1 MKRDLS
7 ILVTGASGMVGS
19 AVCRNLAEQR
29 FDQVLAPPRFELD
42 LLDGL
47 AVERYFRKHRPEFVF
62 LLAAR
67 VGGIAANAADPAG
80 FLSENGRMIR
90 NLFEAIRKFPPR
102 KALFAGSSCVYP
114 RGCPQP
120 MQEEFLWTG
129 PFEPTN
135 EGFAVAKAMGLRL
148 AAFHERQFGVV
159 TVCPILCNV
168 YGTNDTFDPERS
180 HVLSALVRKF
190 VDAADGD
197 LASVTLWGT
206 GAPRRDFLHVDDAAR
221 ALVLLMDQA
230 ATSEPLNVGPGR
242 DISIRE
248 LAERI
253 GRLAGFRGKVRW
265 DPARPDGMPRKC
277 LDVRMISTFGFR
289 EKIGL
294 SEGVSR
300 TIGEYRAL
308 KASGKLQAGNSRPA
322 PRRKEQVR

>member
-1 MKRDLS
+1 MKRESS
-7 ILVTGASGMVGS
+7 ILVTGASGMIGS
-19 AVCRNLAEQR
+19 AVCRNLASLR
-29 FDQVLAPPRFELD
+29 FDRVLAPPRSELD
-42 LLDGL
+42 LLDGP
-47 AVERYFRKHRPEFVF
+47 AVERYFRKHRPEFIF

-80 FLSENGRMIR
+80 FLSENGRIIL
-90 NLFEAIRKFPPR
+90 NLFESIRKFPPK

-114 RGCPQP
+114 RECPQP
-120 MQEEFLWTG
+120 MREEFLWTG

-159 TVCPILCNV
+159 TACPILCNV

-180 HVLSALVRKF
+180 HVVSALVRKF
-190 VDAADGD
+190 VDAADGN

-221 ALVLLMDQA
+221 ALVLLMGQA
-230 ATSEPLNVGPGR
+230 KTSEPLNV
-242 DISIRE
+242 SVRE
-248 LAERI
+248 LAELV
-253 GRLAGFRGKVRW
+253 GRLAGYRGEVRW

-277 LDVRMISTFGFR
+277 LDARRISAFGFR

-294 SEGVSR
+294 PEGVSR

-308 KASGKLQAGNSRPA
+308 KASGKLPAGSPRPS
-322 PRRKEQVR
+322 PRRKVPVR

>member
-1 MKRDLS
+1 
-7 ILVTGASGMVGS
+7 
-19 AVCRNLAEQR
+19 
-29 FDQVLAPPRFELD
+29 
-42 LLDGL
+42 
-47 AVERYFRKHRPEFVF
+47 
-62 LLAAR
+62 
-67 VGGIAANAADPAG
+67 
-80 FLSENGRMIR
+80 
-90 NLFEAIRKFPPR
+90 
-102 KALFAGSSCVYP
+102 
-114 RGCPQP
+114 
-120 MQEEFLWTG
+120 
-129 PFEPTN
+129 
-135 EGFAVAKAMGLRL
+135 
-148 AAFHERQFGVV
+148 
-159 TVCPILCNV
+159 V

-308 KASGKLQAGNSRPA
+308 KASGKLQAGNPRPA